1 METESQLEKFSRIFL
16 KKFSN
21 WLYCIESF
29 ALSKLNWKHQ
39 KSIENIKSQLQ
50 TSKVN
55 GKLQILNTILRTF
68 LLFLFVSVVDQQEKE
83 EKSKLWICGVR
94 QPLDIKHFHL
104 RAMLMKVHLDFVQGL
119 QVKLKGLVSKNKGHK
134 SF

>member
-1 METESQLEKFSRIFL
+1 METESQLEKISRNIL
-16 KKFSN
+16 QNFSN
-21 WLYCIESF
+21 WLCCSESC

-104 RAMLMKVHLDFVQGL
+104 RAMLMKVLLDFVQGL
-119 QVKLKGLVSKNKGHK
+119 KVKLKGLVSKNKGHK

>member
-1 METESQLEKFSRIFL
+1 METESQLEIFSRICL
-16 KKFSN
+16 KNFSN
-21 WLYCIESF
+21 WLYCSESC

-83 EKSKLWICGVR
+83 EKSKLWICRVM